1 MPASLNDGKQKI
13 MVDLKETLDLR
24 IVKKVVLEQT
34 D

>member
-24 IVKKVVLEQT
+24 IVKKVVLE
-34 D
+34 